1 MLKMIGDAIHQA
13 GVNFIDGF
21 ADLLPRLATTITIV
35 VVGWLIAMLF
45 RGVVR
50 FVLKWLRLN
59 IGAERLG
66 VATALKASGLPQADV
81 LAGTIVFWIVWV
93 GFLLSGI
100 NVLGFES
107 LQGLL
112 ADFTAFVPHL
122 AVALVILIVGFVAGN
137 FAWRAALLAAVNAR
151 VPSPRFVAGAVRWL
165 IWLVVGAMAL
175 EQIAVARSIVLT
187 AFAIA
192 FGSVMLALAIAFGIG
207 AGDLAKRMVERAF
220 HEPERPPADD
230 VSHL

>member
-13 GVNFIDGF
+13 GVNFLEGL

-35 VVGWLIAMLF
+35 LVGWLIAMIF
-45 RGVVR
+45 RGAVR
-50 FVLKWLRLN
+50 FVLKWLRFN
-59 IGAERLG
+59 VGAERIGL
-66 VATALKASGLPQADV
+66 AAALKTSGLPQADA
-81 LAGTIVFWIVWV
+81 LAGTIVFWIVWIA
-93 GFLLSGI
+93 FLLSGV

-112 ADFTAFVPHL
+112 AGFAAFVPHL
-122 AVALVILIVGFVAGN
+122 LVALVILIVGFAAGN

-151 VPSPRFVAGAVRWL
+151 VPSPRLVAAAARWL

-207 AGDLAKRMVERAF
+207 AGGMAKRMIDRAF
-220 HEPERPPADD
+220 QEPERPPADD
-230 VSHL
+230 MSHL